1 MKIQYLSDV
10 KKALQDIPD
19 EVLETIGWG
28 TGEDSDGVEMCV
40 WEEDFIEKWEEYNKK
55 YPQLSEIA
63 KWIENIRKA
72 HQITSEDEDT
82 DEFDWMEEPI
92 ASDYK
97 FK

>member
-19 EVLETIGWG
+19 NVLEIIGWG
-28 TGEDSDGVEMCV
+28 TGEDTEGVEMCV
-40 WEEDFIEKWEEYNKK
+40 WDEEYIGKWEEYNKK
-55 YPQLSEIA
+55 YPQLQDIA
-63 KWIENIRKA
+63 KWISKIRIA
-72 HQITSEDEDT
+72 YDITLKDSDS
-82 DEFDWMEEPI
+82 DEFDWMEEPV